1 MAAKSEETR
10 PPQHEATPGP
20 GDGLVSERELW
31 ERFAEHRDQATR
43 EELVRRYL
51 PFAKNLALRYRG
63 ASESFDDLL
72 QVASL
77 GLVNAIDRFDP
88 SRGTPFAAF
97 ASPTILGE
105 LKRHFRD
112 RVWTVRVPR
121 GLHDRMA
128 EVDKAISALTVELQ
142 RSPSVGE
149 IAAKLEID
157 PNDVLEVLEANH
169 NRRPLSLDRPVGGD
183 EEESPAS
190 EWVGDEDEGFELVED
205 KLALEGALPHLDE
218 RERLVLQ
225 LRFVEDMT
233 QSQIA
238 ERIGHSQMHVSRI
251 LRRTLERIRAEV
263 AEQGDG
269 AKLGGTRRRA
279 RRCRRRGTR
288 RRRPAR
294 PGPRRP
300 GPPASRRR
308 PAARGWPA
316 AARAPPPLI
325 GPTRSS
331 RPSSRSAML
340 SETWPS
346 SKPRGALAEIA
357 SLSSIVSERRSTVI
371 SRRAAKAPRARLRI
385 GATRSG
391 WPTRIAAASSTAADP
406 AGAGCRSGAPS
417 MACSGRCMRISVPR
431 STPPLISKLLE
442 RAAIRVRPIRR
453 LGRSM
458 SGRGRIPIPKSRT
471 TTVRPSSSWV
481 ASTSS
486 RPGSSAG

>member
-1 MAAKSEETR
+1 MNSDKTQKNEDQSS
-10 PPQHEATPGP
+10 PGP
-20 GDGLVSERELW
+20 GEGLTSESALW
-31 ERFAEHRDQATR
+31 ARYVKDRDPAIR

-88 SRGTPFAAF
+88 DRGAPFTAF

-128 EVDKAISALTVELQ
+128 EVDKAISELTVKLQ

-149 IAAKLEID
+149 IAEKLELD
-157 PNDVLEVLEANH
+157 PTDVLEVLEANH

-183 EEESPAS
+183 DSEESPAA
-190 EWVGDEDEGFELVED
+190 EWVGDEDAGYELVED

-225 LRFVEDMT
+225 LRFVEDLT

-263 AEQGDG
+263 AEQ
-269 AKLGGTRRRA
+269 
-279 RRCRRRGTR
+279 
-288 RRRPAR
+288 
-294 PGPRRP
+294 
-300 GPPASRRR
+300 S
-308 PAARGWPA
+308 A
-316 AARAPPPLI
+316 AAEK
-325 GPTRSS
+325 TESS
-331 RPSSRSAML
+331 
-340 SETWPS
+340 
-346 SKPRGALAEIA
+346 G
-357 SLSSIVSERRSTVI
+357 
-371 SRRAAKAPRARLRI
+371 
-385 GATRSG
+385 
-391 WPTRIAAASSTAADP
+391 
-406 AGAGCRSGAPS
+406 
-417 MACSGRCMRISVPR
+417 
-431 STPPLISKLLE
+431 
-442 RAAIRVRPIRR
+442 
-453 LGRSM
+453 
-458 SGRGRIPIPKSRT
+458 
-471 TTVRPSSSWV
+471 
-481 ASTSS
+481 
-486 RPGSSAG
+486 